1 MNLHGIVRGAITT
14 VNPDVV
20 CPYYKSTGFTQDAAF
35 KPSPTYAA
43 PVNVPCQIQALT
55 ARELSHEA
63 FVNIQGLK
71 RGVYMYG
78 NTQGV
83 DRSNV
88 KGGDLLRFKQPD
100 TGAAVQT
107 WLVVAVFE
115 TWPDWSKV
123 GVVLQI
129 DKAAPT

>member
-14 VNPDVV
+14 VNPDVL

-35 KPSPTYAA
+35 KQVPTYAS
-43 PVNVPCQIQALT
+43 PVSVPCQIQALT
-55 ARELSHEA
+55 ARELQHEA
-63 FVNIQGLK
+63 FLNIQGLK

-83 DRSNV
+83 DRSMV
-88 KGGDLLRFKQPD
+88 KGGDLLRFAQPGSA
-100 TGAAVQT
+100 TVQT
-107 WLVVAVFE
+107 WLVVGVLE

>member
-14 VNPDVV
+14 VNPDVM
-20 CPYYKSTGFTQDAAF
+20 CPYYKATGYTQDAAF
-35 KPSPTYAA
+35 KQSPTYAT
-43 PVNVPCQIQALT
+43 PVTVPCQIQALT
-55 ARELSHEA
+55 ARELAHEA
-63 FVNIQGLK
+63 FLNIQGLK

-83 DRSNV
+83 DRSQL
-88 KGGDLLRFKQPD
+88 KGGDLLRFAQVP
-100 TGAAVQT
+100 GAAVQT
-107 WLVVAVFE
+107 WLVVVVLE

>member
-14 VNPDVV
+14 VNPDVM

-35 KPSPTYAA
+35 KQIPSYAA
-43 PVNVPCQIQALT
+43 PVSVPCQIQALS
-55 ARELSHEA
+55 ARELAHEA

-78 NTQGV
+78 NTQGL
-83 DRSNV
+83 DRSMV
-88 KGGDLLRFKQPD
+88 KGGDLLRFAQPG
-100 TGAAVQT
+100 TNVVQT
-107 WLVVAVFE
+107 WLVVVVFE

>member
-1 MNLHGIVRGAITT
+1 MNLHGIVRGAITS
-14 VNPDVV
+14 VNPDVM
-20 CPYYKSTGFTQDAAF
+20 CPFYVSTGSATDANF

-43 PVNVPCQIQALT
+43 PVNVPCQIQALS
-55 ARELSHEA
+55 ARELAHEA
-63 FVNIQGLK
+63 FLNIQGLK

-88 KGGDLLRFKQPD
+88 KGGDLIRFAQVPGG
-100 TGAAVQT
+100 TIQT
-107 WLVVAVFE
+107 WLVVVVFE

-129 DKAAPT
+129 DKAPPA